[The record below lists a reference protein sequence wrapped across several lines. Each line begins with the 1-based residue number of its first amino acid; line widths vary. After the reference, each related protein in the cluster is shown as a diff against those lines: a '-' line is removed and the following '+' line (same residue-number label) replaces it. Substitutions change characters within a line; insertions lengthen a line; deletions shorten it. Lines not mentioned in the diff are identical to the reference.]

1 MLTIITATLNAGAFL
16 ERALASV
23 AAQNASLQH
32 IVVDGGSTDDTAVI
46 CRSAKLEFIAVPGC
60 SIYEAWNIG
69 LNAARG
75 DSIMFLNADDELTP
89 DAAATVTAAFS
100 TNPNAELVAGQADML
115 DASGHGTLL
124 SAVPSGELDVRQL
137 ATGVPA
143 INAIAFRRSVF
154 AQYGPFDVV
163 YRVAGDRAF
172 LLRLALSSR
181 PPRVARTE
189 ATLYRY
195 HVHAGSLTLH
205 RNLTQR
211 LRIARDHIALGRTL
225 LAQDPPPSASLCLK
239 HVVRRERIVAGLYSV
254 AAGHWTEA
262 WAFLSGHP
270 S

>member
-32 IVVDGGSTDDTAVI
+32 IVVDGGSTDDTADI
-46 CRSAKLEFIAVPGC
+46 CRSAELEFITVPGC

-69 LNAARG
+69 FAAAQG
-75 DSIMFLNADDELTP
+75 DAIMFLNADDELTP
-89 DAAATVTAAFS
+89 DAVATVTATFAAS
-100 TNPNAELVAGQADML
+100 PEAELVAGRAVML
-115 DASGHGTLL
+115 DASGHRTFLV
-124 SAVPSGELDVRQL
+124 AAPSGELDVPQL

-143 INAIAFRRSVF
+143 INAIAFRRSIF
-154 AQYGPFDVV
+154 AQYGPFDTA

-172 LLRLALSSR
+172 LLRLALSPR
-181 PPRVARTE
+181 PPRIARTDT
-189 ATLYRY
+189 TLYCY

-211 LRIARDHIALGRTL
+211 QRIARDHIALARTL
-225 LAQDPPPSASLCLK
+225 LERDLPPSASLWLK
-239 HVVRRERIVAGLYSV
+239 HVQRRERVVAALYSV
-254 AAGHWTEA
+254 SAGHWSDA